1 VFSIERLYGDR
12 WMATGATKIEHETA
26 HSAAVSSAPAPRPK
40 QKRQA
45 LLITSD
51 DSLWPQVGAVVTSE
65 VVLKHIDSVDQLL
78 STVEPGYAAI
88 VIWDGRGESDIATQ
102 LAKIQRHSARLAII
116 AVDTAAMAAQ
126 WARLT
131 QQNQI
136 VSMVVVP
143 FSAQAFNEAM
153 SRAHDEVQTRIQL
166 LGSAD
171 APAQA
176 STPAGRKS
184 ALLIGAGVVAL
195 VLVAVA
201 GYFLFRNSSSP
212 AVHAVAPVAA
222 PDAARATAAGQHSG
236 VDSVDALLEKAA
248 QAMLERRYIEPAD
261 NSALGYY
268 HSILAYDANNA
279 EAKQGL
285 DRLAELLLTKA
296 QTALDQQHAD
306 SALQSL
312 EIARGIIPGDARVQA
327 LDARLSKMRADLGS
341 SLIQAAID
349 AGNYERASAL
359 IDEAARAKALTPAQ
373 LAQLRDDLKHRQSSS
388 DVDRLIKTAQ
398 ARVQQERL
406 IDPANDSAAH
416 YFALASKAGGA
427 GSPALAS
434 AMHEYGQHLML
445 AARSAI
451 DEHRLD
457 EAERLLAQA
466 QLCDVP
472 PAALAELQHAA
483 AGARSALAGEKHE
496 QLRLIDLVKAR
507 VAQGNLLEP
516 EQDSAVFYLASL
528 KAANQQSE
536 ALPELSH
543 TVQAQLVARAGSQ
556 FDQGRIADAQASLQG
571 ALKLGSSPEAS
582 ALAAKLAQSAAVPA
596 GADLPLKLLRPIA
609 TQYPLDAAA
618 RGTEGWVD
626 LTFTVGPNGRT
637 GNIQVIDSSP
647 RKVFDRAATDAIA
660 AARYEPV
667 SKDQPQVTRDAKLRL
682 TFKLNK

>member
-1 VFSIERLYGDR
+1 MV
-12 WMATGATKIEHETA
+12 TGATKIQHEA
-26 HSAAVSSAPAPRPK
+26 AESAVVSSTPPPRPK

-51 DSLWPQVGAVVTSE
+51 DSLWPQVGAVVTSD

-88 VIWDGRGESDIATQ
+88 LIWDGRGETDVATQ

-116 AVDTAAMAAQ
+116 AVDTVATTAQ
-126 WARLT
+126 WARLIKH
-131 QQNQI
+131 NQI
-136 VSMVVVP
+136 VSMVVLP
-143 FSAQAFNEAM
+143 FTAQSFNEAM
-153 SRAHDEVQTRIQL
+153 SRAHDEVQTRIEL

-171 APAQA
+171 APAA
-176 STPAGRKS
+176 PATGPAGRKT
-184 ALLIGAGVVAL
+184 ALMIGAGVLAL

-201 GYFLFRNSSSP
+201 GFVLFKNSSP
-212 AVHAVAPVAA
+212 QPTHAAA
-222 PDAARATAAGQHSG
+222 PGAMPEAAPAAAAGQHTG
-236 VDSVDALLEKAA
+236 ADSVDALLEKAA

-285 DRLAELLLTKA
+285 ERLAELLLAKA
-296 QTALDQQHAD
+296 QTALDQQHVD
-306 SALQSL
+306 LALQAL
-312 EIARGIIPGDARVQA
+312 EIARGIIPADPRVQA

-349 AGNYERASAL
+349 AGNYERATAL
-359 IDEAARAKALTPAQ
+359 IDEAGRAKSLAPAQ
-373 LAQLRDDLKHRQSSS
+373 LAQLRDDLKHRQSES

-406 IDPANDSAAH
+406 VDPANDSAAH
-416 YFALASKAGGA
+416 YFALANKAGA
-427 GSPALAS
+427 GSQALAA
-434 AMHEYGQHLML
+434 AMHEYGQHLMP

-457 EAERLLAQA
+457 EADRLLAQA

-496 QLRLIDLVKAR
+496 QTRLIDLVKSR
-507 VAQGNLLEP
+507 VAQGSLLEP
-516 EQDSAVFYLASL
+516 EQDSAVFYLTSL
-528 KAANQQSE
+528 KAANPQSD

-543 TVQAQLVARAGSQ
+543 ALQTQLLARASAQ
-556 FDQGRIADAQASLQG
+556 FDQARIADAQVSLQA

-582 ALAAKLAQSAAVPA
+582 ALAAKLSQAAAAPA
-596 GADLPLKLLRPIA
+596 GTDLPLKLLRPIA
-609 TQYPLDAAA
+609 PQYPVDAAT
-618 RGTEGWVD
+618 RGTEGWVE
-626 LTFTVGPNGRT
+626 LSFTVAPNGRT
-637 GNIQVIDSSP
+637 GNIQVTDSSP
-647 RKVFDRAATDAIA
+647 RKVFDRAATDAVA
-660 AARYEPV
+660 AARYEPIP
-667 SKDQPQVTRDAKLRL
+667 KDQPQAARDTKLRL

>member
-1 VFSIERLYGDR
+1 MV
-12 WMATGATKIEHETA
+12 TGATKIQHEA
-26 HSAAVSSAPAPRPK
+26 AESAVVSSTPPPRPK

-51 DSLWPQVGAVVTSE
+51 DSLWPQVGAVVTSD

-88 VIWDGRGESDIATQ
+88 LIWDGRGETDVATQ

-116 AVDTAAMAAQ
+116 AVDTVAMTAQ
-126 WARLT
+126 WARLIKH
-131 QQNQI
+131 NQI
-136 VSMVVVP
+136 VSMVVLP
-143 FSAQAFNEAM
+143 FTAQSFNEAM
-153 SRAHDEVQTRIQL
+153 SRAHDEVQTRIEL

-171 APAQA
+171 APAA
-176 STPAGRKS
+176 PATGPAGRKT
-184 ALLIGAGVVAL
+184 ALMIGAGVLAL

-201 GYFLFRNSSSP
+201 GFVLFKNSSP
-212 AVHAVAPVAA
+212 QPTHAAA
-222 PDAARATAAGQHSG
+222 PGAMPEAAPAAAAGQHTG
-236 VDSVDALLEKAA
+236 ADSVDALLEKAA

-285 DRLAELLLTKA
+285 ERLAELLLAKA
-296 QTALDQQHAD
+296 QTALDQQHVD
-306 SALQSL
+306 LALQAL
-312 EIARGIIPGDARVQA
+312 EIARGIIPADPRVQA

-349 AGNYERASAL
+349 AGNYERATAL
-359 IDEAARAKALTPAQ
+359 IDEAGRAKSLAPAQ
-373 LAQLRDDLKHRQSSS
+373 LAQLRDDLKHRQSES

-406 IDPANDSAAH
+406 VDPANDSAAH
-416 YFALASKAGGA
+416 YFALANKAGA
-427 GSPALAS
+427 GSQALAA
-434 AMHEYGQHLML
+434 AMHEYGQHLMP

-457 EAERLLAQA
+457 EADRLLAQA

-496 QLRLIDLVKAR
+496 QTRLIDLVKSR
-507 VAQGNLLEP
+507 VAQGSLLEP
-516 EQDSAVFYLASL
+516 EQDSAVFYLTSL
-528 KAANQQSE
+528 KAANPQSD

-543 TVQAQLVARAGSQ
+543 ALQAQLLARASAQ
-556 FDQGRIADAQASLQG
+556 FDQARIADAQVSLQA

-582 ALAAKLAQSAAVPA
+582 ALAAKLSQAAAAPA
-596 GADLPLKLLRPIA
+596 GTDLPLKLLRPIA
-609 TQYPLDAAA
+609 PQYPVDAAT
-618 RGTEGWVD
+618 RGTEGWVE
-626 LTFTVGPNGRT
+626 LSFTVAPNGRT
-637 GNIQVIDSSP
+637 GNIQVTDSSP
-647 RKVFDRAATDAIA
+647 RKVFDRAATDAVA
-660 AARYEPV
+660 AARYEPIP
-667 SKDQPQVTRDAKLRL
+667 KDQPQAARDTKLRL

>member
-1 VFSIERLYGDR
+1 MV
-12 WMATGATKIEHETA
+12 TGATKIQHEA
-26 HSAAVSSAPAPRPK
+26 AESAVVSSTPPPRPK

-51 DSLWPQVGAVVTSE
+51 DSLWPQVGAVVTSD

-88 VIWDGRGESDIATQ
+88 LIWDGRGETDVATQ

-116 AVDTAAMAAQ
+116 AVDTVATTAQ
-126 WARLT
+126 WARLIKH
-131 QQNQI
+131 NQI
-136 VSMVVVP
+136 VSMVVLP
-143 FSAQAFNEAM
+143 FTAQSFNEAM
-153 SRAHDEVQTRIQL
+153 SRAHDEVQTRIEL

-171 APAQA
+171 APAA
-176 STPAGRKS
+176 PATGPAGRKT
-184 ALLIGAGVVAL
+184 ALMIGAGVLAL

-201 GYFLFRNSSSP
+201 GFVLFKNSSP
-212 AVHAVAPVAA
+212 QPTHAAA
-222 PDAARATAAGQHSG
+222 PGAMPEAAPAAAAGQHTG
-236 VDSVDALLEKAA
+236 ADSVDALLEKAA

-285 DRLAELLLTKA
+285 ERLAELLLAKA
-296 QTALDQQHAD
+296 QTALDQQHVD
-306 SALQSL
+306 LALQAL
-312 EIARGIIPGDARVQA
+312 EIARGIIPADPRVQA

-349 AGNYERASAL
+349 AGNYERATAL
-359 IDEAARAKALTPAQ
+359 IDEAGRAKSLAPAQ
-373 LAQLRDDLKHRQSSS
+373 LAQLRDDLKHRQSES

-406 IDPANDSAAH
+406 VDPANDSAAH
-416 YFALASKAGGA
+416 YFALANKAGA
-427 GSPALAS
+427 GSQALAA
-434 AMHEYGQHLML
+434 AMHEYGQHLMP

-457 EAERLLAQA
+457 EADRLLAQA

-496 QLRLIDLVKAR
+496 QTRLIDLVKSR
-507 VAQGNLLEP
+507 VAQGSLLEP
-516 EQDSAVFYLASL
+516 EQDSAVFYLTSL
-528 KAANQQSE
+528 KAANPQSD

-543 TVQAQLVARAGSQ
+543 ALQAQLLARASAQ
-556 FDQGRIADAQASLQG
+556 FDQARIADAQVSLQA

-582 ALAAKLAQSAAVPA
+582 ALAAKLSQAAAAPA
-596 GADLPLKLLRPIA
+596 GTDLPLKLLRPIA
-609 TQYPLDAAA
+609 PQYPVDAAT
-618 RGTEGWVD
+618 RGTEGWVE
-626 LTFTVGPNGRT
+626 LSFTVAPNGRT
-637 GNIQVIDSSP
+637 GNIQVTDSSP
-647 RKVFDRAATDAIA
+647 RKVFDRAATDAVA
-660 AARYEPV
+660 AARYEPIP
-667 SKDQPQVTRDAKLRL
+667 KDQPQAARDTKLRL

>member
-1 VFSIERLYGDR
+1 MV
-12 WMATGATKIEHETA
+12 TGATKIQHEA
-26 HSAAVSSAPAPRPK
+26 AESAVVSSTPPPRPK

-51 DSLWPQVGAVVTSE
+51 DSLWPQVGAVVTSD

-88 VIWDGRGESDIATQ
+88 LIWDGRGETDVATQ

-116 AVDTAAMAAQ
+116 AVDTVATTAQ
-126 WARLT
+126 WARLIKH
-131 QQNQI
+131 NQI
-136 VSMVVVP
+136 VSMVVLP
-143 FSAQAFNEAM
+143 FTAQSFNEAM
-153 SRAHDEVQTRIQL
+153 SRAHDEVQTRIEL

-171 APAQA
+171 APAA
-176 STPAGRKS
+176 PATGPAGRKT
-184 ALLIGAGVVAL
+184 ALMIGAGVLAL

-201 GYFLFRNSSSP
+201 GFVLFKNSSP
-212 AVHAVAPVAA
+212 QPTHAAA
-222 PDAARATAAGQHSG
+222 PGAMPEAAPAAAAGQHTG
-236 VDSVDALLEKAA
+236 ADSVDALLEKAA

-285 DRLAELLLTKA
+285 ERLAELLLAKA
-296 QTALDQQHAD
+296 QTALDQQHVD
-306 SALQSL
+306 LALQAL
-312 EIARGIIPGDARVQA
+312 EIARGIIPADPRVQA

-349 AGNYERASAL
+349 AGNYERATAL
-359 IDEAARAKALTPAQ
+359 IDEAGRAKSLAPAQ
-373 LAQLRDDLKHRQSSS
+373 LAQLRDDLKHRQSES

-406 IDPANDSAAH
+406 VDPANDSAAH
-416 YFALASKAGGA
+416 YFALANKAGA
-427 GSPALAS
+427 GSQALAA
-434 AMHEYGQHLML
+434 AMHEYGQHLMP

-457 EAERLLAQA
+457 EADRLLAQA

-496 QLRLIDLVKAR
+496 QTRLIDLVKSR
-507 VAQGNLLEP
+507 VAQGSLLEP
-516 EQDSAVFYLASL
+516 EQDSAVFYLTSL
-528 KAANQQSE
+528 KAANPQSD

-543 TVQAQLVARAGSQ
+543 ALQAQLLARASAQ
-556 FDQGRIADAQASLQG
+556 FDQARIADAQVSLQA

-582 ALAAKLAQSAAVPA
+582 ALAAKLSQAAAAPA
-596 GADLPLKLLRPIA
+596 GTDLPLKLLRPIA
-609 TQYPLDAAA
+609 PQYPVDAAT
-618 RGTEGWVD
+618 RGTEGWVE
-626 LTFTVGPNGRT
+626 LSFTVAPNGRT
-637 GNIQVIDSSP
+637 GNIHVTDSSP
-647 RKVFDRAATDAIA
+647 RKVFDRAATDAVA
-660 AARYEPV
+660 AARYEPIP
-667 SKDQPQVTRDAKLRL
+667 KDQPQAARDTKLRL

>member
-1 VFSIERLYGDR
+1 MV
-12 WMATGATKIEHETA
+12 TGATKIQHEA
-26 HSAAVSSAPAPRPK
+26 AESAVVSSTPPPRPK

-51 DSLWPQVGAVVTSE
+51 DSLWPQVGAVVTSD

-88 VIWDGRGESDIATQ
+88 LIWDGRGETDVATQ

-116 AVDTAAMAAQ
+116 AVDTVATTAQ
-126 WARLT
+126 WARLIKH
-131 QQNQI
+131 NQI
-136 VSMVVVP
+136 VSMVVLP
-143 FSAQAFNEAM
+143 FTAQSFNEAM
-153 SRAHDEVQTRIQL
+153 SRAHDEVQTRIEL

-171 APAQA
+171 APAA
-176 STPAGRKS
+176 PATGPAGRKT
-184 ALLIGAGVVAL
+184 ALMIGAGVLAL

-201 GYFLFRNSSSP
+201 GFVLFKNSSP
-212 AVHAVAPVAA
+212 QPTHAAA
-222 PDAARATAAGQHSG
+222 PGAMPEAAPAAAAGQHTG
-236 VDSVDALLEKAA
+236 ADSVDALLEKAA

-285 DRLAELLLTKA
+285 ERLAELLLAKA
-296 QTALDQQHAD
+296 QTALDQQHVD
-306 SALQSL
+306 LALQAL
-312 EIARGIIPGDARVQA
+312 EIARGIIPADPRVQA

-349 AGNYERASAL
+349 AGNYERATAL
-359 IDEAARAKALTPAQ
+359 IDEAGRAKSLAPAQ
-373 LAQLRDDLKHRQSSS
+373 LAQLRDDLKHRQSES

-406 IDPANDSAAH
+406 VDPANDSAAH
-416 YFALASKAGGA
+416 YFALANKAGA
-427 GSPALAS
+427 GSQALAA
-434 AMHEYGQHLML
+434 AMHEYGQHLMP

-457 EAERLLAQA
+457 EADRLLAQA

-496 QLRLIDLVKAR
+496 QTRLIDLVKSR
-507 VAQGNLLEP
+507 VAQGSLLEP
-516 EQDSAVFYLASL
+516 EQDSAVFYLTSL
-528 KAANQQSE
+528 KAANPQSD

-543 TVQAQLVARAGSQ
+543 ALQAQLLARASAQ
-556 FDQGRIADAQASLQG
+556 FDQARIADAQASLQA

-582 ALAAKLAQSAAVPA
+582 ALAAKLSQAAAAPA
-596 GADLPLKLLRPIA
+596 GTDLPLKLLRPIA
-609 TQYPLDAAA
+609 PQYPVDAAT
-618 RGTEGWVD
+618 RGTEGWVE
-626 LTFTVGPNGRT
+626 LSFTVAPNGRT
-637 GNIQVIDSSP
+637 GNIQVTDSSP
-647 RKVFDRAATDAIA
+647 RKVFDRAATDAVA
-660 AARYEPV
+660 AARYEPIP
-667 SKDQPQVTRDAKLRL
+667 KDQSQAARDTKLRL

>member
-1 VFSIERLYGDR
+1 MV
-12 WMATGATKIEHETA
+12 TGATKIQHEA
-26 HSAAVSSAPAPRPK
+26 AESAVVSSTPPPRPK

-51 DSLWPQVGAVVTSE
+51 DSLWPQVGAVVTSD

-88 VIWDGRGESDIATQ
+88 LIWDGRGETDVATQ

-116 AVDTAAMAAQ
+116 AVDTVATTAQ
-126 WARLT
+126 WARLIKH
-131 QQNQI
+131 NQI
-136 VSMVVVP
+136 VSMVVLP
-143 FSAQAFNEAM
+143 FTAQSFNEAM
-153 SRAHDEVQTRIQL
+153 SRAHDEVQTRIEL

-171 APAQA
+171 APAA
-176 STPAGRKS
+176 PATGPAGRKT
-184 ALLIGAGVVAL
+184 ALMIGAGVLAL

-201 GYFLFRNSSSP
+201 GFVLFKNSSP
-212 AVHAVAPVAA
+212 QPTHAAA
-222 PDAARATAAGQHSG
+222 PGAMPEAAPAAAAGQHTG
-236 VDSVDALLEKAA
+236 ADSVDALLEKAA

-285 DRLAELLLTKA
+285 ERLAELLLAKA
-296 QTALDQQHAD
+296 QTALDQQHVD
-306 SALQSL
+306 LALQAL
-312 EIARGIIPGDARVQA
+312 EIARGIIPADPRVQA

-349 AGNYERASAL
+349 AGNYERATAL
-359 IDEAARAKALTPAQ
+359 IDEAGRAKSLAPAQ
-373 LAQLRDDLKHRQSSS
+373 LAQLRDDLKHRQSES

-406 IDPANDSAAH
+406 VDPANDSAAH
-416 YFALASKAGGA
+416 YFALANKAGA
-427 GSPALAS
+427 GSQALAA
-434 AMHEYGQHLML
+434 AMHEYGQHLMP

-457 EAERLLAQA
+457 EADRLLAQA

-496 QLRLIDLVKAR
+496 QTRLIDLVKSR
-507 VAQGNLLEP
+507 VAQGSLLEP
-516 EQDSAVFYLASL
+516 EQDSAVFYLTSL
-528 KAANQQSE
+528 KAANPQSD

-543 TVQAQLVARAGSQ
+543 ALQAQLLARASAQ
-556 FDQGRIADAQASLQG
+556 FDQARIADAQASLQA

-582 ALAAKLAQSAAVPA
+582 ALAAKLSQAAAAPA
-596 GADLPLKLLRPIA
+596 GTDLPLKLLRPIA
-609 TQYPLDAAA
+609 PQYPVDAAT
-618 RGTEGWVD
+618 RGTEGWVE
-626 LTFTVGPNGRT
+626 LSFTVAPNGRT
-637 GNIQVIDSSP
+637 GNIQVTDSSP
-647 RKVFDRAATDAIA
+647 RKVFDRAATDAVA
-660 AARYEPV
+660 AARYEPIP
-667 SKDQPQVTRDAKLRL
+667 KDQPQAARDTKLRL